1 MFWVIPLVSG
11 SLLMALSV
19 NAFLVPLKLAE
30 GGVVGVGIILQ
41 HTLGVPIWLT
51 QLLLNIPILAIG
63 VKAKGWNLLWKSL
76 VGVGSFSFFL
86 AITQKIPAVTNQTIL
101 AIVYGGLLMGIGLGL
116 VLRSGGT
123 TGGTDI
129 LAIVGH
135 QKLGLSVGT
144 LVMGV
149 DAFVLVAAGFAFSP
163 EAAMWSAITLLI
175 SSRMVDLVQE
185 GFYAAKGLTIITAE
199 PKRISQQIMDQVER
213 GCTILPAVGAYTGQA
228 RSMLYVVLQRGELS
242 TVKRIVH
249 SIDKRAFMVVSDV
262 HEVLGEGFRDPEQ
275 KV

>member
-1 MFWVIPLVSG
+1 
-11 SLLMALSV
+11 MALSV

>member
-1 MFWVIPLVSG
+1 MFWLIPLIFG

-41 HTLGVPIWLT
+41 HKLGVPIWLT
-51 QLLLNIPILAIG
+51 TILLNIPIMAIG
-63 VKAKGWNLLWKSL
+63 VRVRGWNLLWKSL
-76 VGVGSFSFFL
+76 AGVGAFSFFL
-86 AITQKIPAVTNQTIL
+86 AITQNIPAVTNQTIL

-129 LAIVGH
+129 LAIIGH
-135 QKLGLSVGT
+135 QKFGLSVGS

-149 DAFVLVAAGFAFSP
+149 DACVLLAAGFAFSP
-163 EAAMWSAITLLI
+163 ESAMWSAITLLI

-185 GFYAAKGLTIITAE
+185 GFYAAKGLSIITSE
-199 PKRISQQIMDQVER
+199 PKLISQQIMEKVER

-242 TVKRIVH
+242 TVKQIVH

-262 HEVLGEGFRDPEQ
+262 HEVLGEGFRDPEP
-275 KV
+275 KG